1 MTTET
6 TRRKRKSTGMIA
18 MTIRIHVR
26 IVEGIRVQIEKVL
39 TRAMIRAMIRARAIL
54 DLRLRAVDVQI
65 LQLMIHTDMTRKEA
79 SSRISGQI
87 SEMHATGQIR
97 KKVRSIRKSISKALN

>member
-1 MTTET
+1 
-6 TRRKRKSTGMIA
+6 MIA

-39 TRAMIRAMIRARAIL
+39 TRAMIRARAIL
-54 DLRLRAVDVQI
+54 DPRLRAVDVQI

-87 SEMHATGQIR
+87 SEMRATRQIR